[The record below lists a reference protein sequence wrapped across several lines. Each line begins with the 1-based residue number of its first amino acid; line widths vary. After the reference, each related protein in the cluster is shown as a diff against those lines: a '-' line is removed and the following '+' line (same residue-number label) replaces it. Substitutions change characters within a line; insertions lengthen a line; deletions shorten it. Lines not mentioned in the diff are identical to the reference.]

1 MQKTKKTYITNW
13 IATKT
18 NKQKSQQK
26 QKKKKTKQN
35 KTPLPKTIT
44 GIESESTVRSSVSCV
59 DAEELSLSSDIDQVF
74 LKMWRIFR

>member
-1 MQKTKKTYITNW
+1 MNCYK
-13 IATKT
+13 
-18 NKQKSQQK
+18 NKQTEIPAKT
-26 QKKKKTKQN
+26 KKKKTKQK